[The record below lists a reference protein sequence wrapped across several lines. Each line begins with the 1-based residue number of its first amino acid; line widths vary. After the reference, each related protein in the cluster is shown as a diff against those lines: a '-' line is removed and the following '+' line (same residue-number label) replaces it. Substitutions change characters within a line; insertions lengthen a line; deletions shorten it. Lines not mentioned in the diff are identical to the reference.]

1 MSDTS
6 ALERPYLTTP
16 QAEEMSGLSRN
27 YLARLLREGVLE
39 GQRIGR
45 DWIIFRDS
53 LDQFLATSRKPG
65 PKGPRKHV
73 PADDVSVPDK
83 RGNRRKE

>member
-1 MSDTS
+1 MNDTS
-6 ALERPYLTTP
+6 AFERPYLTTT
-16 QAEEMSGLSRN
+16 QAEEFTGLSRN

-53 LDQFLATSRKPG
+53 IDQFLATSRKPG

-73 PADDVSVPDK
+73 PADDLSLPD
-83 RGNRRKE
+83 NR